1 MYLYLGMKAALGAAA
16 AVTGAGAL
24 VYILLNSRK
33 RQRDPGKRDDLS
45 ISSEENVA
53 TCSEIKSRL
62 AMEGSNG
69 DSKEC
74 EDIHDTNSQ
83 YENFNGH
90 LPRSG
95 RNSDINLDHV
105 AGSTNENNVSEIKNT
120 SIPLETRE
128 CSTSLNNFDSVITSD
143 LVDKSKRLDNMT
155 SENNLQ
161 QANTVNDQIESEKD
175 GIRKVLTTSGKSS
188 DGIMPDSGLTSSC
201 IAAGLNDTESNVLC
215 PNIKDGIINKCT
227 LKEQSANQEWVEVH
241 KMAGL
246 ESHVMT
252 EESCSSPLRP
262 KFLDE
267 AISLPAYPASEDIS
281 SVVLCAAKEENA
293 RESNFP
299 QIISENSLEFT
310 STGVKDADLPQDHT
324 TSSISDQENGF
335 VVQKVN
341 LITHR
346 EEHPVIL
353 AHFDK
358 EDSPISS
365 NLTKKEMSTLSSD
378 VIVKDQSTLA
388 YSLDHE
394 KLISLKQ
401 GDPCSELLGPSVEE
415 ASLSSSLSREEQTT
429 LSCSLNQEDDFGISS
444 STALGE
450 QAALSSSLVQEEE
463 SAPSSSLVQEEEST
477 PSSSLVQEEE
487 SAPSSSLVQEEESA
501 PSSSLVQEEESTPSS
516 SLVQEEES
524 APSSSLVQEEESAP
538 SSSLVQEEKSA
549 PSSSLVQ
556 EEESAPSSSLV
567 QEEES
572 APSSSLVQEEESAP
586 SSSLVQEEESA
597 PSSSLVQEEESA
609 PSSSLV
615 QEEESA
621 PSSSL
626 VQEEESAPSS
636 SLAQEEESAPSSSLA
651 QEEESAPSSSL
662 AQEEESAPSSSLA
675 QEEESA
681 PSSSLAQEEESAPS
695 SSLAQ
700 EEESAPSSSL
710 AQEEESAPSSSL
722 AQEEKSAPSSSLA
735 QEEESAPSSSLAQ
748 EEESAP
754 SSSLA
759 QEEESAPSSSLAQEE
774 ESAPSSSLAQE
785 EESAPSSSLAQ
796 EEESAPSSSL
806 AQEEESAPSSSL
818 VQEEESAPSSSLAQE
833 EESAPSSSLAQEEES
848 APSSSLVQEEESA
861 PSSSLVQE
869 EESAPSS
876 SLAQEEESA
885 PSSSLAQEEES
896 APSSSL
902 AQEEESAPS
911 SSLAQEEES
920 APSSSLAQEEE
931 SAPSSSLAQEE
942 ESAPSSSL
950 AQEEESAP
958 SSSLAQEEESAPSSS
973 LAQEEES
980 APSSSLAQE
989 EESAPS
995 SSLVQEEE
1003 SAPSSSL
1010 AQEEESAPSSSLAQE
1025 EESAPSSS
1033 LVQEEES
1040 APSSSLVQEEESAPS
1055 SSLVQEGGF
1064 SAICSVP
1071 ELRCTSCSST
1081 KEEEFVSLHGLVQED
1096 TLPSPGMTQAK
1107 SMASAGMDQ
1116 AESVPL
1122 SCSAQAESVPS
1133 SCSAQAESVPSSCS
1147 AQAESVPS
1155 SGTAQ
1160 AESVPSSGT
1169 AQAESV
1175 PSSGTAQAESVPS
1188 SGTAQAESVPS
1199 SGTAQAESVPSS
1211 GTAQAE
1217 SVPSSGTAQA
1227 ESVPSSGTAQVESVS
1242 SSCMVQEGYSLLS
1255 NLVME
1260 ESTIASGLDVEKG
1273 SASTCSLHMSEES
1286 TCPPGLVVEEASV
1299 HSSSLVKE
1307 EQCAISGNLDDLES
1321 KVLPN
1326 SLQKCKLDR
1335 TQLEKRATI
1344 TRKKTENHCEK
1355 LVDMENLDSNEVLT
1369 QNREN
1374 TNAIESSKCLLKE
1387 IVTIEKCPSEHE
1399 QKICKQKV
1407 ADKRQHINAATN
1419 KLENSTSTEKSSE
1432 SSNLNC
1438 RGSGAA
1444 GTSTLRE
1451 SSKSATK
1458 TGVSDRCPNI
1468 EEHLQNNSVDST
1480 SSAPILEQENL
1491 GSGSSSLEP
1500 RNHIELE
1507 QHIFFNHPAYPFNNP
1522 EASYKFYEFEI
1533 PQALVGRLIGRKG
1546 AFVNRIKAI
1555 TNCNVIVYP
1564 HKNKGLKICSIE
1576 GTKYSV
1582 MRAKDMIRE
1591 YFPLERYSE
1600 VTLEEVHQL
1609 RPTLSRLQEDLVL
1622 KDLHLD
1628 LPAGVWVDI
1637 RVATVVSAG
1646 ELWVQQ
1652 PLHPS
1657 FAHMERLQVCMNNN
1671 YGDGSNTPP
1680 LPSPLADGTV
1690 CVVQITGQWMRC
1702 QVLSTAEN
1710 VSQILLL
1717 DIGDTTFVE
1726 TSLLRQIRLDYLML
1740 PFQATQCFLS
1750 GVQPVRGDVWDDT
1763 ATTAMKEL
1771 VSNDYLSAEVV
1782 AWTAEDVPL
1791 VNLNRRERNQ
1801 FVQLNERLVQLG
1813 HARGAPRQPLG

>member
-1 MYLYLGMKAALGAAA
+1 MKAALGAAA

-262 KFLDE
+262 KFLGE

-281 SVVLCAAKEENA
+281 SVVLCAAEEENA

-324 TSSISDQENGF
+324 TPSISDQENGF

-636 SLAQEEESAPSSSLA
+636 SLVQEEESAPSSSLVQEEESAPSSSLA

-722 AQEEKSAPSSSLA
+722 S
-735 QEEESAPSSSLAQ
+735 
-748 EEESAP
+748 
-754 SSSLA
+754 
-759 QEEESAPSSSLAQEE
+759 
-774 ESAPSSSLAQE
+774 
-785 EESAPSSSLAQ
+785 
-796 EEESAPSSSL
+796 
-806 AQEEESAPSSSL
+806 
-818 VQEEESAPSSSLAQE
+818 
-833 EESAPSSSLAQEEES
+833 
-848 APSSSLVQEEESA
+848 
-861 PSSSLVQE
+861 
-869 EESAPSS
+869 
-876 SLAQEEESA
+876 
-885 PSSSLAQEEES
+885 QEEES

-1010 AQEEESAPSSSLAQE
+1010 VQEEESAPSSSLAQEEESAPSSSLVQE

-1071 ELRCTSCSST
+1071 ELRCTSSCSST

-1147 AQAESVPS
+1147 
-1155 SGTAQ
+1155 
-1160 AESVPSSGT
+1160 

-1622 KDLHLD
+1622 KDLHVRLHLD

>member
-262 KFLDE
+262 KFLGE

-281 SVVLCAAKEENA
+281 SVVLCAAEEENA

-324 TSSISDQENGF
+324 TPSISDQENGF

-636 SLAQEEESAPSSSLA
+636 SLVQEEESAPSSSLVQEEESAPSSSLA

-722 AQEEKSAPSSSLA
+722 S
-735 QEEESAPSSSLAQ
+735 
-748 EEESAP
+748 
-754 SSSLA
+754 
-759 QEEESAPSSSLAQEE
+759 
-774 ESAPSSSLAQE
+774 
-785 EESAPSSSLAQ
+785 
-796 EEESAPSSSL
+796 
-806 AQEEESAPSSSL
+806 
-818 VQEEESAPSSSLAQE
+818 
-833 EESAPSSSLAQEEES
+833 
-848 APSSSLVQEEESA
+848 
-861 PSSSLVQE
+861 
-869 EESAPSS
+869 
-876 SLAQEEESA
+876 
-885 PSSSLAQEEES
+885 QEEES

-1010 AQEEESAPSSSLAQE
+1010 VQEEESAPSSSLAQEEESAPSSSLVQE

-1071 ELRCTSCSST
+1071 ELRCTSSCSST

-1147 AQAESVPS
+1147 
-1155 SGTAQ
+1155 
-1160 AESVPSSGT
+1160 